1 MTDEEL
7 IRLFTED
14 PDRAYALLLEKHS
27 SVLIRMIH
35 KFVRDHDEVME
46 VYTNIGERLRARDFQ
61 ALRRFRV
68 GSDLLPWFSVIVAN
82 ACRDRYRKRRAL
94 SMPQSVIDKLEPA
107 EKLVFKYY
115 FQERYSY
122 DEIVEHIASKHREQV
137 TLGDVR
143 RAVEKIY
150 ALLSVS
156 KRWHLIA
163 AIRANLPVSSMDAML
178 EAGISSKSFAQ
189 PDDPSEFDEQEV
201 AHLKRAL
208 RDLDPELKL
217 VVKLRFEQELK
228 APEIARIMQYDKPK
242 VVYSK
247 LRTAIQHLR
256 RAFEGLH

>member
-1 MTDEEL
+1 MTDKDL

-14 PDRAYALLLEKHS
+14 PDQAYTHLLEKYS

-46 VYTNIGERLRARDFQ
+46 VYTSICERLRARDFQ

-82 ACRDRYRKRRAL
+82 ACRDQYRKRRAL
-94 SMPQSVIDKLEPA
+94 SMPQSVINQLEPA

-115 FQERYSY
+115 FQERYTY
-122 DEIVEHIASKHREQV
+122 EEILEYLISRHQETV

-150 ALLSVS
+150 ELLSVS

-163 AIRANLPVSSMDAML
+163 AIRANLPVSSMDEML
-178 EAGISSKSFAQ
+178 EAGVASKSFAQ
-189 PDDPSEFDEQEV
+189 PDDESEFDPKEV
-201 AHLKRAL
+201 AVLKDAL
-208 RDLDPELKL
+208 ADLDPELQL
-217 VVKLRFEQELK
+217 IVKLRFEQEMK
-228 APEIARIMQYDKPK
+228 APEIARVMRYEKSK
-242 VVYSK
+242 MVYSK
-247 LRTAIQHLR
+247 LRTAIQRLR
-256 RAFEGLH
+256 RAFGDPD